1 MEKLLNIKKDD
12 NDNIINA
19 DEVLKSLENINND
32 LNSIEY
38 LESLL
43 NYLEFQN
50 LGNKEALVSAIKAKL
65 VEFKSLSEE
74 ELSSKAALNQATK
87 YNEDLKRINVI
98 STSKYDNDSGKDI
111 EYISITHE
119 DGSVEMLVCE
129 GKSSINDYIKDHA
142 DDVATKSAD
151 EIFKYFKQTVH
162 NELKFYKESEF
173 ETINPNLAN
182 SAIIK
187 EDDAKA
193 LEVEEVHKYAARRG
207 IEDDIKVTVDPNG
220 ERIYIVGDAIMK
232 FHSDFHGERV
242 MDVIQESKIK
252 ANTNDYASLLSELDE
267 PENNDIFQKYDTVEE
282 AQKDAKPTET
292 DEFITIDFDRVFP
305 EFNIERL
312 KNLIIQKQVYEA
324 ELNAD
329 ELGYIA
335 QSIAFLIGSMM
346 ERAERGELQTEE
358 EITLE
363 DYMHDIVDKYEAIEE
378 GRMNEDELSETDK
391 QLAAKYLENK
401 EKIRALGLQNKPKM
415 LELRDGNNKSGVA
428 AVIILLEMLAIA
440 GFVLLFLSI
449 AI

>member
-1 MEKLLNIKKDD
+1 
-12 NDNIINA
+12 
-19 DEVLKSLENINND
+19 
-32 LNSIEY
+32 
-38 LESLL
+38 
-43 NYLEFQN
+43 
-50 LGNKEALVSAIKAKL
+50 
-65 VEFKSLSEE
+65 
-74 ELSSKAALNQATK
+74 
-87 YNEDLKRINVI
+87 
-98 STSKYDNDSGKDI
+98 
-111 EYISITHE
+111 
-119 DGSVEMLVCE
+119 
-129 GKSSINDYIKDHA
+129 
-142 DDVATKSAD
+142 
-151 EIFKYFKQTVH
+151 
-162 NELKFYKESEF
+162 
-173 ETINPNLAN
+173 
-182 SAIIK
+182 
-187 EDDAKA
+187 
-193 LEVEEVHKYAARRG
+193 
-207 IEDDIKVTVDPNG
+207 
-220 ERIYIVGDAIMK
+220 MK

-346 ERAERGELQTEE
+346 ERAERGELQSEE
-358 EITLE
+358 EVTLE